1 MRVWVLNLDAEFELA
16 SAGPYQIRQAL
27 ARTLQPFIERA
38 RVLLA
43 PEDTLLDDAAP
54 LPPSTT
60 AQGACW
66 CPTPSALRRLSR
78 AGVTLPPSPSLSVLQ
93 QVNQRSFYLGL
104 GGGAPG
110 ASYFDDEASL
120 SAALTARGSA
130 PWLFKRRFGF
140 AGRGQRRL
148 GRELSADDRRWLA
161 DSLRQGGLLGEPWL
175 EIERE
180 VCLHGMVEPGGR
192 FRLGQPCWQ
201 HTDAQRA
208 WLGSTRVRPG
218 ELTAEAERALLRSAE
233 HAAGA
238 LSDAGYFGPFGVD
251 AYFWR
256 TTSGTPRFNP
266 LGELNARYT
275 MGFSV
280 GMSPARELTAPDGTA
295 PDGTARNVT

>member
-1 MRVWVLNLDAEFELA
+1 
-16 SAGPYQIRQAL
+16 
-27 ARTLQPFIERA
+27 
-38 RVLLA
+38 
-43 PEDTLLDDAAP
+43 
-54 LPPSTT
+54 
-60 AQGACW
+60 
-66 CPTPSALRRLSR
+66 
-78 AGVTLPPSPSLSVLQ
+78 
-93 QVNQRSFYLGL
+93 
-104 GGGAPG
+104 
-110 ASYFDDEASL
+110 
-120 SAALTARGSA
+120 
-130 PWLFKRRFGF
+130 
-140 AGRGQRRL
+140 
-148 GRELSADDRRWLA
+148 
-161 DSLRQGGLLGEPWL
+161 
-175 EIERE
+175 
-180 VCLHGMVEPGGR
+180 MVEPGGR

-295 PDGTARNVT
+295 LDGTALDGTARNVT

>member
-1 MRVWVLNLDAEFELA
+1 MRVWVLNLDAELELA
-16 SAGPYQIRQAL
+16 SAGPYQARQAL
-27 ARTLQPFIERA
+27 ARTLAPFIERA

-43 PEDTLLDDAAP
+43 PGDRLLDELGP
-54 LPPSTT
+54 LPPATT
-60 AQGACW
+60 PQGACW

-78 AGVTLPPSPSLSVLQ
+78 AGMALPPSPSLSVLQ

-110 ASYFDDEASL
+110 ASYFNDAASL
-120 SAALTARGSA
+120 FAALESRGSA
-130 PWLFKRRFGF
+130 LWLFKRRFGF

-148 GRELSADDRRWLA
+148 SRELSADDRRWLA

-180 VCLHGMVEPGGR
+180 VCLHGVVEPGAPL
-192 FRLGQPCWQ
+192 RLGRPCWQ

-208 WLGSTRVRPG
+208 WRGSTRVRPG
-218 ELTAEAERALLRSAE
+218 ELTAEAEHALLASAE

-256 TTSGTPRFNP
+256 TPSGASRFNP

-280 GMSPARELTAPDGTA
+280 GMSSAPELTPHGS
-295 PDGTARNVT
+295 

>member
-1 MRVWVLNLDAEFELA
+1 VRIWVLNLDAELELA
-16 SAGPYQIRQAL
+16 SAGPYQTRQAL
-27 ARTLQPFIERA
+27 ARTLQPWIERA
-38 RVLLA
+38 RSLLS
-43 PEDTLLDDAAP
+43 PGDRLLDDAQP
-54 LPPSTT
+54 LPFLVP
-60 AQGACW
+60 QGPPLGACW

-78 AGVTLPPSPSLSVLQ
+78 AGVALPPSPSLSVLRE
-93 QVNQRSFYLGL
+93 VNQRRFYLGL

-110 ASYFDDEASL
+110 ARYFDDEASL
-120 SAALTARGSA
+120 YAALEARAGS

-148 GRELSADDRRWLA
+148 GHELSADDRRWLT

-180 VCLHGMVEPGGR
+180 VCQHGMLDAGGGLQ
-192 FRLGQPCWQ
+192 LGEPCWQ

-208 WLGSTRVRPG
+208 WLGSTQVAPG
-218 ELTAEAERALLRSAE
+218 ELTGEARRALQRSAE
-233 HAAGA
+233 HAAQA
-238 LSDAGYFGPFGVD
+238 LSGAGYFGPFGVD

-256 TTSGTPRFNP
+256 TPRGALEFNP

-280 GMSPARELTAPDGTA
+280 GMSTQKTASARD
-295 PDGTARNVT
+295 VT

>member
-1 MRVWVLNLDAEFELA
+1 
-16 SAGPYQIRQAL
+16 
-27 ARTLQPFIERA
+27 
-38 RVLLA
+38 
-43 PEDTLLDDAAP
+43 
-54 LPPSTT
+54 
-60 AQGACW
+60 
-66 CPTPSALRRLSR
+66 
-78 AGVTLPPSPSLSVLQ
+78 LPPSPGLEVLRA
-93 QVNQRSFYLGL
+93 VNQRCFYLGL

-110 ASYFDDEASL
+110 ARYFDDEASL
-120 SAALTARGSA
+120 SAALEARGSA

-180 VCLHGMVEPGGR
+180 VCQHGVVEPGGR
-192 FRLGQPCWQ
+192 VEFGQPCWQ

-208 WLGSTRVRPG
+208 WLGSTLVRPG
-218 ELTAEAERALLRSAE
+218 ELSAEAQRALLRSAE
-233 HAAGA
+233 QAAQA
-238 LSDAGYFGPFGVD
+238 LSGAGYFGPFGVD

-256 TTSGTPRFNP
+256 TPQGSLQLNP

-280 GMSPARELTAPDGTA
+280 GMSARRSAAADGPAAG
-295 PDGTARNVT
+295 NVT